1 MRAVADGPD
10 DPAVHGDDRP
20 LLVGLTG
27 GIGSGKS
34 TVSAR
39 FAQLGAAVVDADRIA
54 REVVEPGEPA
64 LDELVERFGDDL
76 LRPDGTLDRKALAA
90 IVFSDDRAR
99 ADLNAITHPR
109 IGAELLDRVQRLR
122 NDPPDSG
129 IVILDVPLLT
139 ESMATVQGH
148 DVLVVVEAPEQIRVQ
163 RVVASRDTSED
174 DVRARIRTQQT
185 DEERRTVATHVIDNS
200 GDLDDLYAQVDRVF
214 TDLRAT
220 VAGRTSTG
228 TM

>member
-1 MRAVADGPD
+1 MADGPD